1 MACFYATFT
10 YCKPPSLIFRTII
23 LSFLVFTAP
32 PNPDLLRVAN
42 PAAQLNLM
50 QGDSDSYSSCK
61 VGDKVYSN
69 GETFNPQ
76 IGTLGSYGNVV
87 CTCRVRLV

>member
-1 MACFYATFT
+1 M
-10 YCKPPSLIFRTII
+10 
-23 LSFLVFTAP
+23 FTAP

-87 CTCRVRLV
+87 CTCRVRFV